1 MKRDDDGTHH
11 KQWQFL
17 LLLTLGFLSSMP
29 RCLAQ
34 SGYQNYGF
42 RSYCNNGR
50 SNYNTGIGGCTTNNS
65 FNSGFSGYCQTYDGA
80 TYNTQRSTQAAQ
92 QLAREASTIWNSMP
106 VGRALTQAA
115 RQAQS
120 GQQPQMGSQYSQYQ
134 TNQQPG
140 QGYMLPGADPGSAPP
155 AVPQQAQ
162 SMNGLGGL
170 IPPMSKRDM
179 LRIFLEGGTPSSFGA
194 APAPSGNNSAAD
206 STAYSS
212 YQTAEN
218 EATKARNSEQR
229 VRYYDT
235 DTWSRKN
242 DAETAEYAANNANY
256 AAQRAENAAYNGDS
270 QARNYASMAR
280 AAANRAR
287 QSANEARYNANT
299 MRGGPK

>member
-1 MKRDDDGTHH
+1 MKRDDDSLHK

-17 LLLTLGFLSSMP
+17 LLTALSFVSFLP
-29 RCLAQ
+29 PCFAQ

-50 SNYNTGIGGCTTNNS
+50 NNYNSGIGGCTTNNS
-65 FNSGFSGYCQTYDGA
+65 FNSGLSGYCQTYNGA

-92 QLAREASTIWNSMP
+92 ALAREASTIWNSMP

-115 RQAQS
+115 REAQT
-120 GQQPQMGSQYSQYQ
+120 GQQPQMNSQYSQYQ
-134 TNQQPG
+134 MNQQPA
-140 QGYMLPGADPGSAPP
+140 QGYMLPGADPRSVPP
-155 AVPQQAQ
+155 GQAQ
-162 SMNGLGGL
+162 SAPSANGFGGL

-179 LRIFLEGGTPSSFGA
+179 LRIFLEGGTPGSSG

-218 EATKARNSEQR
+218 EATKARNAEQR

-256 AAQRAENAAYNGDS
+256 AAQRAENASYNGDS